1 MMPCLF
7 PLKSFEKNINVEI
20 DKPVSKVYAI
30 PGTPAYAPTNEHVM
44 EAVTFYQLR
53 VKTVCQRTVFLL
65 AYTGTVQELNGL
77 CRLPAGD
84 PAASF

>member
-1 MMPCLF
+1 M
-7 PLKSFEKNINVEI
+7 
-20 DKPVSKVYAI
+20 YAI

-44 EAVTFYQLR
+44 EAVTLYQLR

-84 PAASF
+84 PAASFRLRRLVKYHVNDVERR